1 MRYST
6 VMANSDGL
14 PAGTRVEL
22 LARIAALRLH
32 QRDGRRA
39 PHKSL
44 LVLLALG
51 QLSATGSSALSWQ
64 NVQTQLGGLIA
75 EFGPASRT
83 SRTQSAAYPFTR
95 LRSDGIWVLDR
106 DVPMDNVGPL
116 AAESITGRFAP
127 GVEEALARD
136 PELVASAARALVE
149 SHFPDTI
156 APDVLSAVGL
166 DPATVLHAADAVP
179 DPAGASRRRRDPKWR
194 ELILQAWDRQCAFC
208 GFDGQLHGA
217 TVGIDAANVRW
228 FALDGPDDP
237 DNGLGLCAL
246 HHKLLDHGVLGVD
259 LDLRIHVSTNFGSR
273 TDAGRAIYDLHGKS
287 LKARP
292 GTAMPAGEHLE
303 WHRRWVFKGLPLAG

>member
-1 MRYST
+1 
-6 VMANSDGL
+6 MANNNGL
-14 PAGTRVEL
+14 VAGRRVQL

-39 PHKSL
+39 PHKPL

-51 QLSATGSSALSWQ
+51 RLATTGSSALSWQ
-64 NVQTQLGGLIA
+64 DAQTQLGGLIA
-75 EFGPASRT
+75 EFGPASKT

-106 DVPMDNVGPL
+106 DVPMDTVGPL
-116 AAESITGRFAP
+116 AVEPITGRFAP
-127 GVEEALARD
+127 GVEEVLAGD
-136 PELVASAARALVE
+136 PGLVASAARALVE

-156 APDVLSAVGL
+156 TPDLLSAVGL
-166 DPATVLHAADAVP
+166 DPATVLHAADTVP
-179 DPAGASRRRRDPKWR
+179 DLTGVSKRRRDPSWR
-194 ELILQAWDRQCAFC
+194 ESIIQAWDRQCAFC
-208 GFDGQLHGA
+208 GFDGQLQGA
-217 TVGIDAANVRW
+217 TVGIDAAHVRW

-237 DNGLGLCAL
+237 DNGLALCAL
-246 HHKLLDHGVLGVD
+246 HHKLFDHGVLGVD
-259 LDLRIHVSTNFGSR
+259 LDLSIHVSAIYSSR
-273 TDAGRAIYDLHGKS
+273 TDAGRAIYDLHGRF